1 MAPLGYAL
9 GDPLA
14 QAPAPASIIL
24 IFLSV
29 SVAPVAHP
37 LAEAI
42 P

>member
-14 QAPAPASIIL
+14 QVSAPAFTFL
-24 IFLSV
+24 IFLAV